1 MVGWNDQLNGHE
13 FEQALGDCEG
23 QGNQAC
29 CSPWGCK
36 ELDMTAW
43 LNSNNNV
50 PNTVLAAG
58 DIELPMMSLLRRL
71 YYLMEVTGRRVV
83 MWDGEDVMRMQ
94 YRGLS
99 YSARGDW
106 ESFKEEVT
114 CGLHLEGKK
123 GVLKVR
129 KGVVLSL
136 LSSISGLFYFGLK
149 LHYELMRLLSCC
161 IYFKP

>member
-1 MVGWNDQLNGHE
+1 
-13 FEQALGDCEG
+13 
-23 QGNQAC
+23 
-29 CSPWGCK
+29 
-36 ELDMTAW
+36 
-43 LNSNNNV
+43 
-50 PNTVLAAG
+50 
-58 DIELPMMSLLRRL
+58 
-71 YYLMEVTGRRVV
+71 
-83 MWDGEDVMRMQ
+83 MRTK

-129 KGVVLSL
+129 KGVVLCL
-136 LSSISGLFYFGLK
+136 LSSVSGLFYFGLK
-149 LHYELMRLLSCC
+149 LHNKFMRLPSCC

>member
-1 MVGWNDQLNGHE
+1 
-13 FEQALGDCEG
+13 
-23 QGNQAC
+23 
-29 CSPWGCK
+29 
-36 ELDMTAW
+36 
-43 LNSNNNV
+43 
-50 PNTVLAAG
+50 
-58 DIELPMMSLLRRL
+58 
-71 YYLMEVTGRRVV
+71 
-83 MWDGEDVMRMQ
+83 MRMQ
-94 YRGLS
+94 DRGLS
-99 YSARGDW
+99 YLARGDW

-129 KGVVLSL
+129 KWVVLSL